1 MVNKTKNFASLAKKT
16 KTGTGVNNNE
26 TSSTPTKKRGRP
38 AKKKVEPQTTKKVEE
53 PVETAES
60 KIEKRV
66 QNLLGDFDVL
76 SPKKEAEK
84 LEQQQ
89 KQQETQPEN
98 KNDIEWLSD
107 ELDRSTQENNELKKE
122 LNLYKEE
129 LKRVMGENNIDD
141 NRSNQIIKR
150 QVIELFSELQ
160 TNYIKL
166 GRNLIINPPNFINR
180 MIKFFPFLEEYK
192 TF

>member
-1 MVNKTKNFASLAKKT
+1 MVNKSNTKNFASLAKKT
-16 KTGTGVNNNE
+16 KTAE
-26 TSSTPTKKRGRP
+26 PTPKKRGRP
-38 AKKKVEPQTTKKVEE
+38 ATKKAEPKQQEPKKVEPV
-53 PVETAES
+53 VETPES

-84 LEQQQ
+84 LEQQ
-89 KQQETQPEN
+89 KEQQETKPEN

-122 LNLYKEE
+122 VILYKDE
-129 LKRVMGENNIDD
+129 LKRVMGENNLDD
-141 NRSNQIIKR
+141 NRSNQLIKR

-160 TNYIKL
+160 NNYLQMGTNL
-166 GRNLIINPPNFINR
+166 RINPPNFINR
-180 MIKFFPFLEEYK
+180 MIKFFPFLQEHK